1 MLVCAAVARAA
12 LENVPLPTSPPNRS
26 RDPIAKAMGALAW
39 MVQDSAPDV
48 GVRELAAGISVSPS
62 SAHRLLSALV
72 EVGFVRKN
80 PETARYSLG
89 LEFLRLC
96 HAATARLPITQ
107 LALPHLTDLADAC
120 SETVLLGIYDRE
132 RAQVMFAATV
142 DAPHP
147 LRYII
152 ELNTWLPLHAG
163 SSGLA
168 IMAFLP
174 EAEVEALIAAPGG
187 IAQVTSETVT
197 DPVALK
203 KMLLEVRKRGYAIT
217 HGQRIH
223 GAVGIAA
230 PFLSGRGE
238 VLGDVVVTIP
248 EQRFDPAREKEISE
262 LVMACARKV
271 SAEFGHDRNA
281 IPDSRQSQ
289 HN

>member
-1 MLVCAAVARAA
+1 M
-12 LENVPLPTSPPNRS
+12 PLPTSPPSKS
-26 RDPIAKAMGALAW
+26 RDPIAKAMGALTW
-39 MVQDSAPDV
+39 MVQDSAQDV
-48 GVRELAAGISVSPS
+48 GVRELAAGVGVSPS

-72 EVGFVRKN
+72 EVGFVSKN

-120 SETVLLGIYDRE
+120 SETALLGIYDRE
-132 RAQVMFAATV
+132 RGQVMFTATV

-163 SSGLA
+163 ASGLA

-174 EAEVEALIAAPGG
+174 EAEADAIITATGG
-187 IAQVTSETVT
+187 MAEVTPETLT
-197 DPVALK
+197 DPVALEQ
-203 KMLLEVRKRGYAIT
+203 MLVQVRKRGYAIT
-217 HGQRIH
+217 HGQRIR

-248 EQRFDPAREKEISE
+248 EQRFDPAREKNVSE
-262 LVMACARKV
+262 LVVACARSI
-271 SAEFGHDRNA
+271 SAEFGHDWDA
-281 IPDSRQSQ
+281 TSDGRQPQ
-289 HN
+289 PR